1 MTVTV
6 ALGTTLLKSRETI
19 IFRRDFAWSELKVS
33 IMFFARSTL
42 STYTAVRI
50 AILGA
55 VVVCLKDIEVDQ
67 EESEDED
74 DEGDEANHRRTA
86 P

>member
-6 ALGTTLLKSRETI
+6 ALGTTFLKSRETKL
-19 IFRRDFAWSELKVS
+19 FRCDFPRTELNVS
-33 IMFFARSTL
+33 IIFFARSTF
-42 STYTAVRI
+42 STYTVVRT

-55 VVVCLKDIEVDQ
+55 VGVCLKDIEVNQ

-74 DEGDEANHRRTA
+74 DEDAEDNQRGAAR
-86 P
+86 

>member
-1 MTVTV
+1 V
-6 ALGTTLLKSRETI
+6 
-19 IFRRDFAWSELKVS
+19 
-33 IMFFARSTL
+33 
-42 STYTAVRI
+42 VRT

-55 VVVCLKDIEVDQ
+55 VGVCLKDIEVDQ

-74 DEGDEANHRRTA
+74 DEDAEDNQRRAA